1 MIQTIILRRDK
12 PADREKAARFLAKLP
27 LNKPWR
33 LEVSEYKPR
42 RSDAQNRFLWST
54 YQRIID
60 MGGEDMRGWTKDDLH
75 SFFLENHFGAE
86 TITGPRG
93 METTR
98 PMRTSSR
105 LSKIEFMDFVASIQ
119 QFMAERGVYLADP
132 DEDAE

>member
-27 LNKPWR
+27 PDKPWR

-75 SFFLENHFGAE
+75 EFFLQHTYGTEIIDGLN
-86 TITGPRG
+86 G
-93 METTR
+93 MEHIK
-98 PMRTSSR
+98 PMRRSSR
-105 LSKIEFMDFVASIQ
+105 LSKVEFVDFVATIQ
-119 QFMAERGVYLADP
+119 RFMAERGVYLPDP
-132 DEDAE
+132 DEEVS